1 MPRRSAHCAPVAQLD
16 RALPSE
22 GRGRRFESCR
32 VRQSLQSFMCALGR
46 TLGLKGAV
54 RARAL
59 TQLLGSREAYAKC
72 FTKSAQSPATDRRDR
87 LSRYIYI
94 GVTRV
99 VQLCTTVL
107 LFFQFCSYAGVR
119 LLAGSNARASSLN
132 LVRYEVPRTTPG
144 RPKPRFDILGAETTQ
159 SAIIR
164 EPNAQSVNSASMTIA
179 IAMNALAGA
188 GLQCLARPRPRASPR
203 SFRSR

>member
-46 TLGLKGAV
+46 TQGLKGAV

-59 TQLLGSREAYAKC
+59 TQMLGSREAYAKC

-87 LSRYIYI
+87 LSRYIYWRDACGPI
-94 GVTRV
+94 VHGRSTF
-99 VQLCTTVL
+99 LSI
-107 LFFQFCSYAGVR
+107 LFVR
-119 LLAGSNARASSLN
+119 RGAIVGWEQRSCVEPQSRA
-132 LVRYEVPRTTPG
+132 VR
-144 RPKPRFDILGAETTQ
+144 
-159 SAIIR
+159 
-164 EPNAQSVNSASMTIA
+164 SASDDAWASEASILHLGRREYPKRH
-179 IAMNALAGA
+179 NK
-188 GLQCLARPRPRASPR
+188 RAECAKR
-203 SFRSR
+203 E